1 MFAGGILGLLLVAVL
16 VVLLLLGLALL
27 VVLVTSS
34 RPDALMSSELAAARR
49 HAVTTSGVSL
59 TLLLATPVV
68 LVVGLAATTA
78 VVGLSPVVP
87 AFRAVACAPL
97 TGGLLALLAL
107 LLGEATWPRPTG
119 TSRTALL
126 HDRSARALLT
136 RGWPLWGGV
145 TVLVTTVLL
154 VGAGLLGDESGSSV
168 THVRADGSSSAGPFP
183 GWTYAGPQLVAL
195 AGCVLVAAATVRAAA
210 RRSAVVTADVETDML
225 LRRAS
230 VARVSRA
237 LVAATLMTLGPDL
250 LLGGL
255 ALRNAFAGTGWQTV
269 GSVAALAGPLLGLL
283 GLVALLVPVPR
294 LPATPLHGV
303 PATPPST
310 PQVSA

>member
-1 MFAGGILGLLLVAVL
+1 MFAGGVLGLLLVAVL
-16 VVLLLLGLALL
+16 AVLLLGVALL

-68 LVVGLAATTA
+68 LLVGLGATTA
-78 VVGLSPVVP
+78 VVGLSSVAPT
-87 AFRAVACAPL
+87 FRLVACAPL
-97 TGGLLALLAL
+97 LGALLALLAL

-136 RGWPLWGGV
+136 RGWPLWAGV
-145 TVLVTTVLL
+145 TVLVATVLL
-154 VGAGLLGDESGSSV
+154 VGAGLLGDESGGSV
-168 THVRADGSSSAGPFP
+168 THVRPDGSDTAGPFP
-183 GWTYAGPQLVAL
+183 GWTYAGPQLAALVA
-195 AGCVLVAAATVRAAA
+195 CVLVAAAIVRAAA

-230 VARVSRA
+230 VARACRA
-237 LVAATLMTLGPDL
+237 LVVATLMTLGPDL
-250 LLGGL
+250 LVGGL

-269 GSVAALAGPLLGLL
+269 GAVAALAGPLLGLL
-283 GLVALLVPVPR
+283 GLAALLVPVPR
-294 LPATPLHGV
+294 LTATPRYGA
-303 PATPPST
+303 PSAPPPSVT
-310 PQVSA
+310 A

>member
-1 MFAGGILGLLLVAVL
+1 MFAGGILGLLLL
-16 VVLLLLGLALL
+16 VVLFVLLLGMAL
-27 VVLVTSS
+27 VVVLMTSS
-34 RPDALMSSELAAARR
+34 RPEALMSSELAAARR
-49 HAVTTSGVSL
+49 HAVTTSGLSL
-59 TLLLATPVV
+59 TLLLAAPVV
-68 LVVGLAATTA
+68 LVVGMAATTA
-78 VVGLSPVVP
+78 VGGLSSVVP
-87 AFRAVACAPL
+87 TISTVACAPL
-97 TGGLLALLAL
+97 LGALLALLAL

-126 HDRSARALLT
+126 HDRSVRALLG
-136 RGWPLWGGV
+136 RGWPSWGGV
-145 TVLVTTVLL
+145 TVLVTAALL
-154 VGAGLLGDESGSSV
+154 VGAGLLGDASGGSV
-168 THVRADGSSSAGPFP
+168 THVRADGTDTAGPFP

-195 AGCVLVAAATVRAAA
+195 AVCVLVAAATVRSAA

-250 LLGGL
+250 LLGGM
-255 ALRNAFAGTGWQTV
+255 AVRNAFAGTGWQTV

-294 LPATPLHGV
+294 LTATPLYGAPV
-303 PATPPST
+303 TPPAAPGLT
-310 PQVSA
+310 A

>member
-16 VVLLLLGLALL
+16 VVLLLGLALL

-59 TLLLATPVV
+59 ALLLGTPVV
-68 LVVGLAATTA
+68 LVAGLAATTV

-87 AFRAVACAPL
+87 VFRVVACAPL
-97 TGGLLALLAL
+97 LGALLALLAL

-126 HDRSARALLT
+126 HDRSARALVT
-136 RGWPLWGGV
+136 RGWPLWGGA

-154 VGAGLLGDESGSSV
+154 VGAGLLGDPSGGSV
-168 THVRADGSSSAGPFP
+168 THVRPDGSNTAGPFP

-195 AGCVLVAAATVRAAA
+195 SACVLVAAATVRTAA

-250 LLGGL
+250 LLGGM
-255 ALRNAFAGTGWQTV
+255 ALRNAFAGTGWQDVGTV
-269 GSVAALAGPLLGLL
+269 VALAGPLLGLL

-294 LPATPLHGV
+294 LAATPLYGA
-303 PATPPST
+303 PATPPA
-310 PQVSA
+310 PRLSA

>member
-16 VVLLLLGLALL
+16 AMLLLGAALL

-68 LVVGLAATTA
+68 LLFGLGATTA
-78 VVGLSPVVP
+78 VVGRSSVAPT
-87 AFRAVACAPL
+87 FRLIACAPL
-97 TGGLLALLAL
+97 LGALLALVAL

-145 TVLVTTVLL
+145 TVLVATVLL
-154 VGAGLLGDESGSSV
+154 VDAGLLGDGSGGSV
-168 THVRADGSSSAGPFP
+168 THVRPDGSDTAGPFP
-183 GWTYAGPQLVAL
+183 GWTYAGPQLAAL
-195 AGCVLVAAATVRAAA
+195 AACVLVAAAVVRAAA

-230 VARVSRA
+230 VARVCRA
-237 LVAATLMTLGPDL
+237 LVAATLMTFGPDL
-250 LLGGL
+250 LIGGL

-269 GSVAALAGPLLGLL
+269 ATLAGPLLGLL
-283 GLVALLVPVPR
+283 GLAALLVPVPR
-294 LPATPLHGV
+294 LTATPRYGA
-303 PATPPST
+303 PSAPPSVT
-310 PQVSA
+310 A

>member
-1 MFAGGILGLLLVAVL
+1 MLVCSGWRRRPPWSACPRSCRRSGWSPARPLL
-16 VVLLLLGLALL
+16 
-27 VVLVTSS
+27 
-34 RPDALMSSELAAARR
+34 
-49 HAVTTSGVSL
+49 
-59 TLLLATPVV
+59 
-68 LVVGLAATTA
+68 
-78 VVGLSPVVP
+78 
-87 AFRAVACAPL
+87 
-97 TGGLLALLAL
+97 GGLLALLAL

-168 THVRADGSSSAGPFP
+168 THVRARRQQRRRAVPRLDLRRSRSWWRWPSASWSPR
-183 GWTYAGPQLVAL
+183 
-195 AGCVLVAAATVRAAA
+195 ATVRAAA
-210 RRSAVVTADVETDML
+210 RRSAVVTADLETDML

-237 LVAATLMTLGPDL
+237 LVAATLITLGPDL
-250 LLGGL
+250 LLGGP
-255 ALRNAFAGTGWQTV
+255 ARCATPSPAPAGRPSA
-269 GSVAALAGPLLGLL
+269 SVAVLAGPLLGLL

-294 LPATPLHGV
+294 LPRRRCTAL
-303 PATPPST
+303 PST
-310 PQVSA
+310 PPPTPSVSA